1 MAKRVSKLVS
11 KIDINMTPMIDVVF
25 QLLTFFMLT
34 LKTVIVEG
42 DFNIRMPLGASA
54 GAAEAD
60 PIPPIIVKMGATP
73 EGRLSAVQIGGKGAV
88 GQDLLN
94 ELASADAMLDNA
106 IQAARQGN
114 RGQLGAARQAKQK
127 ASEMLVEA
135 LQARIIDT
143 FGNDLARAEMTELE
157 LDCDPGLKYD
167 HVVSAITAASGIVKG
182 DEVVPLIKKIKF
194 SPPKKAK

>member
-1 MAKRVSKLVS
+1 MAKRASKLVS

-54 GAAEAD
+54 GAAED
-60 PIPPIIVKMGATP
+60 NPILPLILKMTATP
-73 EGRLSAVQIGGKGAV
+73 EGRLAGVQMGGKSAV
-88 GQDLLN
+88 GQELLN

-106 IQAARQGN
+106 LAAAKQGN
-114 RGQLGAARQAKQK
+114 RGQMNAARRAKQDAAEK
-127 ASEMLVEA
+127 LTLA
-135 LQARIIDT
+135 LQAQILDT
-143 FGNDLARAEMTELE
+143 FGNDPSQAELTELE

-167 HVVSAITAASGIVKG
+167 HVVSAITAASGIVRG
-182 DEVVPLIKKIKF
+182 DEVVPLIQKIKF
-194 SPPKKAK
+194 SPPRKGK

>member
-1 MAKRVSKLVS
+1 MARRQSKLAS

-54 GAAEAD
+54 GAAED
-60 PIPPIIVKMGATP
+60 NPIPPIIVKMAATP
-73 EGRLSAVQIGGKGAV
+73 EGRLADVKLGGKGVA

-94 ELASADAMLDNA
+94 ELASADAMVDA
-106 IQAARQGN
+106 AMEAARQGN
-114 RGQLGAARQAKQK
+114 KGQLNAARQAKEVAAQK
-127 ASEMLVEA
+127 LTLAI
-135 LQARIIDT
+135 QAQILDA
-143 FGNDLARAEMTELE
+143 FGNDLSQAELTELE

-167 HVVSAITAASGIVKG
+167 HVVSAITAASGVVQG

-194 SPPKKAK
+194 TPPKKAK

>member
-1 MAKRVSKLVS
+1 MAKRQSKLNS

-54 GAAEAD
+54 GAAED
-60 PIPPIIVKMGATP
+60 NPIPPLIVKMAANA
-73 EGRLSAVQIGGKGAV
+73 EGRLTDVKLGGKGVV

-94 ELASADAMLDNA
+94 ELASADAMVDTA
-106 IQAARQGN
+106 MEAARQGN
-114 RGQLGAARQAKQK
+114 KGQLNAARRAKEVAAQKLTLAIQAQIVD
-127 ASEMLVEA
+127 A
-135 LQARIIDT
+135 
-143 FGNDLARAEMTELE
+143 FGNDLSQAELTELE

-167 HVVSAITAASGIVKG
+167 HVVSAITAASGVVQG
-182 DEVVPLIKKIKF
+182 DDVVPLIKKIKF
-194 SPPKKAK
+194 TPPRKAK